1 MITKGLP
8 VPMTPRQ
15 KDVYLYVRLFWERY
29 GYGPSFQDI
38 AYGLNLTSKN
48 SIGRIVRRLTSLGVL
63 ERAKWSKRQTKPA
76 GVKLLRLIQR

>member
-15 KDVYLYVRLFWERY
+15 RDVYLYIRLFWERY

-38 AYGLNLTSKN
+38 TYGLNLKSDRN
-48 SIGRIVRRLTSLGVL
+48 IGRIVERLTSLKVL
-63 ERAKWSKRQTKPA
+63 ERKKWSKRTTKPF
-76 GVKLLRLIQR
+76 GVSLLRLIQK

>member
-1 MITKGLP
+1 MKGLP

-29 GYGPSFQDI
+29 GYGPSYLDI
-38 AYGLNLTSKN
+38 AYGLNLKN
-48 SIGRIVRRLTSLGVL
+48 KNNIGRIVRRLTSLGVL
-63 ERAKWSKRQTKPA
+63 ERNKWSKRETKPA